1 MLAIVKSI
9 ELDVQERD
17 LSNDG
22 AELATCC
29 RDPVACTAVTSRKYL
44 GGDLEE

>member
-1 MLAIVKSI
+1 MLAVVKSV

-22 AELATCC
+22 AELPACC
-29 RDPVACTAVTSRKYL
+29 RDSVACTAVTSGKNL
-44 GGDLEE
+44 GGNLVE